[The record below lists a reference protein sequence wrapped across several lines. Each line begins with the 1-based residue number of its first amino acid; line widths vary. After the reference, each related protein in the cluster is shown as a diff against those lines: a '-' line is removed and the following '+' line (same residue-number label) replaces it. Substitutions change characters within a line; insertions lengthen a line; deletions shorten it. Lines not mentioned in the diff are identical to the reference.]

1 MASFYAELHV
11 EGAAYRVV
19 HCSYVCH
26 QATDNR
32 GRVLAKVRYAPL
44 ELVLDVPTDDQ
55 LLAWA
60 HAPHKPLAGA
70 VVFYDVVAQTAHET
84 IAFTAGECVQ
94 YAEQFASGATG
105 DGAYVC
111 QLTITAPSF
120 ELRAGGPAAP
130 VMAAAIGG
138 TSMAEALPSAALA
151 VGSGETIGAAAG
163 AAASGQAL
171 AITNLLAAAKGVNP
185 TNSQTNCAD
194 IATALIARLRG
205 TNPEAVAGNTPVQ
218 FIPDIEATHNTKFD
232 FDQDFHQAF
241 DTIRTSP
248 EGTIGLL
255 VMVPKVPGM
264 GHVVTIVNHAG
275 VPTILE
281 GQRWDPYNP
290 AEVITSSSR
299 AERRY
304 GDPAKVH
311 LGLAIVPPSTVVPTP
326 TEPLT

>member
-11 EGAAYRVV
+11 GGVSYRVL
-19 HCSYVCH
+19 HCNYEFR
-26 QATDNR
+26 QATTAR
-32 GRVLAKVRYAPL
+32 GRVQAKVRHLPL
-44 ELVLDVPTDDQ
+44 ELTLDVPTDDQ

-70 VVFYDVVAQTAHET
+70 VVFYDMAAQVAHET
-84 IAFTAGECVQ
+84 IAFAAGECVR

-105 DGAYVC
+105 NGAYVC
-111 QLTITAPSF
+111 QLTIAAPSF
-120 ELRAGGPAAP
+120 ELRAGGPAA
-130 VMAAAIGG
+130 VEASTMDAAIGG
-138 TSMAEALPSAALA
+138 ASMAEALPSAALA
-151 VGSGETIGAAAG
+151 VGSGEDIGAAAKAG
-163 AAASGQAL
+163 GQAL
-171 AITNLLAAAKGVNP
+171 AITNLLAATKDVNP

-205 TNPEAVAGNTPVQ
+205 TNPEAVAGDTPVQ
-218 FIPDIEATHNTKFD
+218 FIPDIEATHNVKFD
-232 FDQDFHQAF
+232 FGQDFHQAF
-241 DTIRTSP
+241 NTIRNSP

-264 GHVVTIVNHAG
+264 GHVVTIVNQEG

-281 GQRWDPYNP
+281 GQRWDPFNP

-304 GDPAKVH
+304 GNPDKVH
-311 LGLAIVPPSTVVPTP
+311 LGLAIVSPP
-326 TEPLT
+326 TEPLA